1 MTKGE
6 MLEIME
12 ERGWEHELTSKNSYE
27 EVKEEFEIMIDE
39 YDNLIDMFPN
49 GYDEEDIFDLYG
61 GY

>member
-1 MTKGE
+1 MTKSE

-12 ERGWEHELTSKNSYE
+12 ERGWSHDLTSKNSYA

-49 GYDEEDIFDLYG
+49 GYDDDDIMDLYG